1 MGKVA
6 RIREV
11 NQSKWQKQ
19 KCLGCMLQVKES
31 KQIAEV
37 PCSCRYKYFP
47 YRLRIFSYYYYFHY
61 NIAGQPVV
69 CDRYMELAALVN
81 AINPAINATT
91 DSLEVGELQKELLWL
106 LHDQGHLKSFPMAIG
121 MISN

>member
-1 MGKVA
+1 MEKVA

-19 KCLGCMLQVKES
+19 KCLGCMLQVRKS
-31 KQIAEV
+31 KTIAEAI
-37 PCSCRYKYFP
+37 RNAYFP

-121 MISN
+121 IISD